1 MYPTAA
7 GPLTLTHRPN
17 SSFLVDNLLARG
29 VEASSPPAAGVV
41 VGSLVSH
48 HQQQVAAAAAA
59 AHQHQ
64 QLQHHLQ
71 QQLQQHQ
78 QQQQQ
83 QQQQE
88 QHQQQLDCCSSSG
101 GMTPR
106 DDDDELRTPPPP
118 PLKFGVTAILADHGA
133 AAVHGRDKERY
144 FGGAARSAAAASL
157 LAAAAATGGKPD
169 LRDLFEQLRTNSG
182 FLPRCFVTERPK
194 YPPCK
199 DEKGPGGIP
208 CVPVSCSGAAAAAAA
223 AVQLAGSYPVVA
235 KPIPRGFFESPL
247 QSLVACRSS
256 YLAGL
261 GPAGLSGGEQFG
273 LGPGR
278 SPLQGGAGGPG
289 GPPGTGAGGPL
300 HHGFPLPA
308 TFPWAATARGK
319 PRRGMM
325 RRAVFSDAQ
334 RQGLEKRFQIQ
345 KYISKP
351 DRKKLAEKL
360 GLKDSQVK
368 IWFQN
373 RRMKW
378 RNSKERELLSSGGS
392 REQTLPTKSNPNP
405 DLSDVSSSTAA
416 AGSTNGHGAHPHQ
429 PVTAAASLAE
439 HLMRASRDEDDDRRS
454 VDVDSDED
462 VEIKVL

>member
-29 VEASSPPAAGVV
+29 VEASSPP

-48 HQQQVAAAAAA
+48 HQQQVAAAA
-59 AHQHQ
+59 HQQQ
-64 QLQHHLQ
+64 QLQH
-71 QQLQQHQ
+71 QLQLQL
-78 QQQQQ
+78 Q

-88 QHQQQLDCCSSSG
+88 QQQLDCCSSSG

-106 DDDDELRTPPPP
+106 EDDDDLRTPPPP

-133 AAVHGRDKERY
+133 VHARDKERI

-194 YPPCK
+194 FPPCK
-199 DEKGPGGIP
+199 DEKVPGGIP

-278 SPLQGGAGGPG
+278 SPLPGGAGGPG
-289 GPPGTGAGGPL
+289 GGPGTGAGGPL

-405 DLSDVSSSTAA
+405 DLSDVTSPTTA

-439 HLMRASRDEDDDRRS
+439 HLMRASRDEDDDQRS

>member
-29 VEASSPPAAGVV
+29 VEAASPPVV
-41 VGSLVSH
+41 VGSLVS
-48 HQQQVAAAAAA
+48 QQQVVA

-64 QLQHHLQ
+64 QLQHQL
-71 QQLQQHQ
+71 QLQQEHQ
-78 QQQQQ
+78 Q
-83 QQQQE
+83 
-88 QHQQQLDCCSSSG
+88 HQLDCCSPG

-106 DDDDELRTPPPP
+106 DEDDELRTPPPP

-133 AAVHGRDKERY
+133 AAVHARDKERI

-199 DEKGPGGIP
+199 DEKVPGGIP

-223 AVQLAGSYPVVA
+223 AVQLASSYPVVA

-278 SPLQGGAGGPG
+278 SPLPGGAGGPG
-289 GPPGTGAGGPL
+289 GHGGPGGAGGPGGPL

-405 DLSDVSSSTAA
+405 DLSDVSPPSGTTP
-416 AGSTNGHGAHPHQ
+416 GSTNGHGSHPHQ

>member
-29 VEASSPPAAGVV
+29 VDASSPPAAGVV

-48 HQQQVAAAAAA
+48 HQQQVAAVAV
-59 AHQHQ
+59 HQQQQ
-64 QLQHHLQ
+64 QLQHQLQ
-71 QQLQQHQ
+71 QQLQL
-78 QQQQQ
+78 QQ

-106 DDDDELRTPPPP
+106 DDDDDLRTPPPP
-118 PLKFGVTAILADHGA
+118 PLKFGVTAILADHGGA
-133 AAVHGRDKERY
+133 AMHGRDKERI

-169 LRDLFEQLRTNSG
+169 LRDLFEQLRSNSG

-194 YPPCK
+194 FPPCK
-199 DEKGPGGIP
+199 DEKVPGGIP

-278 SPLQGGAGGPG
+278 SPLPGGAGGPG
-289 GPPGTGAGGPL
+289 GGPGGAPGTAGPL

-405 DLSDVSSSTAA
+405 DLSDVTSPTSA

-439 HLMRASRDEDDDRRS
+439 HLMRASRDEDDDQRS